1 MLSIHYVIFVTFLAM
16 ACLFP
21 QAAYSTMLENK
32 QDVMPTEGAFKKATD
47 DEVKLVT
54 SDAAADA
61 VDDAVE
67 KAVQKSAE
75 QETVKQEVK
84 ASRPDERKGPTKVI
98 YRVFILDI
106 DEIDDANQNFTAN
119 VFLELEWKDERHA
132 NPEGDVRRIQLDEIW
147 NPGVLLANQQGL
159 VSRSLPETVQV
170 HPDGTVYYRQRY
182 TGKLSQPLK
191 LDEFPMD
198 KHWFKIQFVS
208 ADYRAEELE
217 FVPGAS
223 KNDPSIIGGAIANE
237 LSLPDWK
244 ILRYETYGASY
255 QPIDEVRQAG
265 FLFKFEADR
274 YIAYYL
280 WQMLLPLT
288 MVVVMS
294 WAGFWVQRGQV
305 GVRIGIATSSILTLI
320 AHRFVLA
327 SLLPRLP
334 YMTRLDYFT
343 VACTLLVFLALIGV
357 VTTSYLSSINRDML
371 AKNIDQ
377 FARPAFPVAFVAL
390 IIWFMKY

>member
-1 MLSIHYVIFVTFLAM
+1 
-16 ACLFP
+16 
-21 QAAYSTMLENK
+21 
-32 QDVMPTEGAFKKATD
+32 MPTEGAFKKAAE
-47 DEVKLVT
+47 DEVKFAV
-54 SDAAADA
+54 SEAA
-61 VDDAVE
+61 VDVVDNAVE
-67 KAVQKSAE
+67 KAMQKAAE
-75 QETVKQEVK
+75 QETVKQEIQ
-84 ASRPDERKGPTKVI
+84 ATRPDERKGHTKVL
-98 YRVFILDI
+98 YRMFILDL

-132 NPEGDVRRIQLDEIW
+132 NPKGDVRRIQLDEIW
-147 NPGVLLANQQGL
+147 NTHVLLANQQGL

-191 LDEFPMD
+191 LDKFPMD
-198 KHWFKIQFVS
+198 KHWFTVQFIS
-208 ADYRAEELE
+208 AAYRSEELE

-223 KNDPSIIGGAIANE
+223 KNDPSIVGGAIANE

-244 ILRYETYGASY
+244 ILRHETHGATY
-255 QPIDEVRQAG
+255 QLIEEIRQAG
-265 FLFKFEADR
+265 FLFKFEAER
-274 YIAYYL
+274 YVAYYL
-280 WQMLLPLT
+280 WQILLPLT

-305 GVRIGIATSSILTLI
+305 GVRIGVATSSILTLI

-357 VTTSYLSSINRDML
+357 VLTSYLSSVNRHML
-371 AKNIDQ
+371 ANPDIS
-377 FARPAFPVAFVAL
+377 
-390 IIWFMKY
+390 

>member
-1 MLSIHYVIFVTFLAM
+1 MTSIYNVVVLAFLATV
-16 ACLFP
+16 CLFP
-21 QAAYSTMLENK
+21 QYAYSTTLKKEH
-32 QDVMPTEGAFKKATD
+32 DVMSTEETSKKATE
-47 DEVKLVT
+47 DEVK
-54 SDAAADA
+54 SAASEAAADA
-61 VDDAVE
+61 VDNAVE
-67 KAVQKSAE
+67 KAAE
-75 QETVKQEVK
+75 QETVKQEIK
-84 ASRPDERKGPTKVI
+84 ATRPEEGKGPTKVI
-98 YRVFILDI
+98 YRIFILDI
-106 DEIDDANQNFTAN
+106 DEIDDANQNFTTN
-119 VFLELEWKDERHA
+119 VYLALEWKDERIA
-132 NPEGDVRRIQLDEIW
+132 NLQGDVRRIQLDEIW
-147 NPGVLLANQQGL
+147 NPQVILANQQGL

-191 LDEFPMD
+191 LEKFPMD
-198 KHWFKIQFVS
+198 KHWFTVQFAS
-208 ADYRAEELE
+208 AAYRAEELE
-217 FVPGAS
+217 FVPGAL
-223 KNDPSIIGGAIANE
+223 KTDTGIVGGAIAKE

-244 ILRYETYGASY
+244 ILRHETQGAAY
-255 QPIDEVRQAG
+255 QPIEEIRQAG
-265 FLFKFEADR
+265 FLFKFEAER
-274 YIAYYL
+274 YVEYYL

-305 GVRIGIATSSILTLI
+305 GVRIGVATSSILTLI

-357 VTTSYLSSINRDML
+357 VLTSYLSSINRDML

-377 FARPAFPVAFVAL
+377 VARPAFPLAFVAL
-390 IIWFMKY
+390 LIWFANY

>member
-1 MLSIHYVIFVTFLAM
+1 MISIHNVIFATFMAT

-21 QAAYSTMLENK
+21 QGAYSTVLEKK
-32 QDVMPTEGAFKKATD
+32 QDVMPTEGAFNKAME
-47 DEVKLVT
+47 DEAKFVI
-54 SDAAADA
+54 SEAAADV
-61 VDDAVE
+61 VDNAVE
-67 KAVQKSAE
+67 KAVQKAAE
-75 QETVKQEVK
+75 QETVKQEIK
-84 ASRPDERKGPTKVI
+84 ATRPDERKGPTKVI
-98 YRVFILDI
+98 YRIFILDI

-119 VFLELEWKDERHA
+119 VYLALEWKDERHA
-132 NPEGDVRRIQLDEIW
+132 NPEGDIRRIQLDEIW
-147 NPGVLLANQQGL
+147 NPQVILANQQGL
-159 VSRSLPETVQV
+159 VSRSLPETVQI

-191 LDEFPMD
+191 LEKFPMD
-198 KHWFKIQFVS
+198 KHWFTVQFIS
-208 ADYRAEELE
+208 AAYLAEELE
-217 FVPGAS
+217 FVPGS
-223 KNDPSIIGGAIANE
+223 LRNDPSIVGGSMANE
-237 LSLPDWK
+237 LSLQDWK
-244 ILRYETYGASY
+244 ILRHETKEATY
-255 QPIDEVRQAG
+255 QPIEEIRQAS

-280 WQMLLPLT
+280 WQILLPLA

-305 GVRIGIATSSILTLI
+305 GVRIGVATSSILTLI

-357 VTTSYLSSINRDML
+357 VLTSYLSSINRDML

-377 FARPAFPVAFVAL
+377 IARPAFPLAFVAL
-390 IIWFMKY
+390 LTWFAIY